1 MKQRIPE
8 TTVGTAVADWL
19 KDLGWEIYPEVEVGK
34 TGRVA
39 DIVATRGPL
48 IWIVECKVSLS
59 LEVITQAM
67 MWRGFAHYRSV
78 ATLYTKR
85 VAKTLAPRILKDYGI
100 GLFCVD
106 QVPPHEVRH
115 NLVPRLERSV
125 RPQTVRESLHELH
138 KDWATPGQQSR
149 RGGRLTPFAL
159 TSRAVQEYVHA
170 HPGCGLKEL
179 LGGIEHHY
187 RTESTARAM
196 IPQWIQS
203 GVIPGLRVE
212 REGRKIRLYG
222 GGRGI

>member
-1 MKQRIPE
+1 MKQRVPE

-19 KDLGWEIYPEVEVGK
+19 KDLGWEVYPEVLVGK
-34 TGRVA
+34 TGRAA

-78 ATLYTKR
+78 ATLYTHR
-85 VAKTLAPRILKDYGI
+85 VKTAAPRILKDYGI
-100 GLFCVD
+100 GLFYVD
-106 QVPPHEVRH
+106 RRPPHEV
-115 NLVPRLERSV
+115 LQPLTPRLERSV

-138 KDWATPGQQSR
+138 KEWATPGQQSR
-149 RGGRLTPFAL
+149 RGGLLTPFAL
-159 TSRAVQEYVHA
+159 TSRAVQEYVRA

-179 LGGIEHHY
+179 LGGIQHHY
-187 RTESTARAM
+187 RTEATARSM

-222 GGRGI
+222 GERGI